1 MACHARIDRMER
13 ECLKNYGTHL
23 VIHYDPVVTDDPEV
37 NSTKRLVN
45 TIIKVRDGRLTIHDF
60 RMVDDG
66 ESVKMSFDM
75 ILPEDLRGQ
84 EQSIKET
91 VEKALNSL
99 DSKKYYADITF
110 DMESDGVEED

>member
-1 MACHARIDRMER
+1 
-13 ECLKNYGTHL
+13 
-23 VIHYDPVVTDDPEV
+23 
-37 NSTKRLVN
+37 
-45 TIIKVRDGRLTIHDF
+45 
-60 RMVDDG
+60 
-66 ESVKMSFDM
+66 MSIDM

-110 DMESDGVEED
+110 DMESEGSKED